1 VYLFGVTVFR
11 LIRTMRLI

>member
-1 VYLFGVTVFR
+1 LYLFGVTVFR